1 MEVVRDPTA
10 LRTIISLY
18 RGTSCS
24 DGHRIIALPL
34 RLIHAA
40 LLQSGRAA
48 ELNLAN
54 GAGSVV
60 GEGLRASEGHTAAH
74 QLQYSTCGGL
84 YIVYSMH
91 HGTHGTMI
99 PAGRF
104 SSAY

>member
-24 DGHRIIALPL
+24 DG
-34 RLIHAA
+34 LIHAA

-48 ELNLAN
+48 ELNLGN